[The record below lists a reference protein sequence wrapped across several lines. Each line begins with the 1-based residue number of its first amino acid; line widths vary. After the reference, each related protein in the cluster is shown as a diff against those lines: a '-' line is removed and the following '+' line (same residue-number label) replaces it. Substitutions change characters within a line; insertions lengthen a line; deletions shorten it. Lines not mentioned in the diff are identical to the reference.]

1 MARGGAMIRTML
13 CTEAYRAERRLDHAE
28 VGVVL
33 ADEHDLLWLDLE
45 APTAEELR
53 RVGEEFAFHELALE
67 DAARPHQRPKLDRY
81 DGFYFLTF
89 YDFDYDEADGRLD
102 EHELNVFLGKN
113 YLVTVHE
120 GPIEEIDEVAARLGR
135 NLAAIEHGVGTL
147 LYSLLDTIVDHYF
160 PVVERL
166 GADIEDLERRII
178 TTRDPRGCERLQEDI
193 VAVRRR
199 LLDLRRVLVP
209 ERDVLTAL
217 VRRDLPIVSEKAVAY
232 FQDVQ
237 DHVLRAAEA
246 VDVYRDLVSEALE
259 SYDAANS
266 NRLNQTMRILTATS
280 IILMSVTFIAGVYG
294 MNFNP
299 DVSPFN
305 MPELNARYGYVGSL
319 LAMVAVAG
327 LLAWFFRRK
336 GYL

>member
-1 MARGGAMIRTML
+1 ML
-13 CTEAYRAERRLDHAE
+13 CTEGYRAERRLDPAA
-28 VGVVL
+28 VGAVL
-33 ADEHDLLWLDLE
+33 ADEQDLLWLDLE

-53 RVGEEFAFHELALE
+53 RVGEEFGFHELALE
-67 DAARPHQRPKLDRY
+67 DAARPHQRPKIDRY

-89 YDFDYDEADGRLD
+89 YDFDYDEATARLD
-102 EHELNVFLGKN
+102 AHELDIFLGKA

-120 GPIEEIDEVAARLGR
+120 EPIAEIAEVADRLAR
-135 NLAAIEHGVGTL
+135 NLAAIERGVGTL

-166 GADIEDLERRII
+166 GAAIEDLERRII
-178 TTRDPRGCERLQEDI
+178 TTRDPRGREALQEEI
-193 VAVRRR
+193 FALRRQ

-217 VRRDLPIVSEKAVAY
+217 VRRDLPVVSKRAATY

-237 DHVLRAAEA
+237 DHVLRAADA
-246 VDVYRDLVSEALE
+246 VDVYRDLVSGALE
-259 SYDAANS
+259 SYHAANS
-266 NRLNQTMRILTATS
+266 NGLNQTMRILTATS
-280 IILMSVTFIAGVYG
+280 IILMSVTLIAGIYG

-299 DVSPFN
+299 DASPFN
-305 MPELNARYGYVGSL
+305 MPELNARYGYAGAL
-319 LAMVAVAG
+319 LAMAVIAG
-327 LLAWFFRRK
+327 VLAWLFRRE